1 MVDVGG
7 TVVVVWDL
15 VEVVVEED
23 AEVVDGMEVDVAF
36 TQETPEQV
44 YPAPYWEVQNASGN

>member
-1 MVDVGG
+1 MVVVGV
-7 TVVVVWDL
+7 TVVVVLDL

-23 AEVVDGMEVDVAF
+23 VDVVDVIVAL

-44 YPAPYWEVQNASGN
+44 YPAPYCEVQNASGN